1 MLSNTVKC
9 IVLVVSDTQHPPFI
23 KYLIEKKL
31 CLLMVN
37 SINTLFTIV
46 GLLVINGYIQI
57 TMMALHHIL
66 AYLQLVLLL
75 MYSLTQTEGSRNT

>member
-1 MLSNTVKC
+1 
-9 IVLVVSDTQHPPFI
+9 
-23 KYLIEKKL
+23 
-31 CLLMVN
+31 MVN